1 MNSVALISGL
11 IGALLSAGLSYWIRS
26 YLDKKTLQNSERA
39 LAYVHLVQVSH
50 LVAMRTVITSY
61 FKTLLGEKFMQT
73 MTSKDGLYQP
83 IHKAAVVFANLLKN
97 SEPKKWKE
105 TAGVSILPVF
115 FKSQLESISA
125 SKLTADQLA
134 KLPRDAV
141 LSYSQFLN
149 SLSYVRGI
157 VLIYISLVEDSQP
170 PLITA
175 ENIFDQWTTI
185 NRFFEQ
191 AEKLRLALIK
201 NGAATDNDAA
211 MLLKAQMVTY
221 SEQLLL
227 RLKDQPQVAA
237 ALAEV
242 SSEAAKSKPEFPG
255 KSTEGHN
262 K

>member
-1 MNSVALISGL
+1 MNSVALVSGL

-26 YLDKKTLQNSERA
+26 YLDKKALQISERS
-39 LAYVHLVQVSH
+39 LAYVHLIQVSH
-50 LVAMRTVITSY
+50 IVAMRNVLTNY
-61 FKTLLGEKFMQT
+61 FKALLGDNFTQT

-83 IHKAAVVFANLLKN
+83 IHKASVVFANLLNN

-157 VLIYISLVEDSQP
+157 FLIYISLVEDSHP
-170 PLITA
+170 PQITA

-185 NRFFEQ
+185 NEFFQ
-191 AEKLRLALIK
+191 RADKLRLALVK
-201 NGAATDNDAA
+201 NGAATDNGAA
-211 MLLKAQMVTY
+211 MLLANQMATY

-227 RLKDQPQVAA
+227 RLKEQPQVAA

-242 SSEAAKSKPEFPG
+242 SSDAAKSKPE
-255 KSTEGHN
+255 
-262 K
+262 